1 LSATTRILYDL
12 HDLLTIAVLSTASG
26 TFSIE
31 RMTSR
36 GWILVVDDQVAFAKH
51 IAEML
56 EIYGYQTS
64 VAGSAAE
71 ALSVFTE
78 KMDALITD
86 FRMADG
92 NGAELI
98 AEIRRRGSRI
108 PAVVMTAYPDAAMED
123 VCAAAGAL
131 AVLPKPIKMG
141 RLLALVLESVVPASA

>member
-1 LSATTRILYDL
+1 MLSA
-12 HDLLTIAVLSTASG
+12 ASE

-36 GWILVVDDQVAFAKH
+36 GWILVVDDQVDFAKH

-78 KMDALITD
+78 KIDAVITD
-86 FRMADG
+86 FRMTGG

-108 PAVVMTAYPDAAMED
+108 PAVVMTAYADAAMEKE
-123 VCAAAGAL
+123 CATAGAL
-131 AVLPKPIKMG
+131 AVLPKPLKMG
-141 RLLALVLESVVPASA
+141 RLLALVLESVVSASA